1 MKHLFRHQQSSL
13 QSVLVSTSLRAAGLI
28 AAAAT
33 VLASDVPQADQLP
46 LGFAEAFALAEDR
59 GAVLDQLVAGTD
71 EHDFYTSLWL
81 QGEGR
86 LGEVP
91 AVLDRWKVRSGET
104 AAWRRIE
111 ARQALLN
118 ASNDPAAT
126 YRFLEEE
133 LGLEFDH
140 RRRVQGEVPDRPT
153 RLDQELVDTERLLGE
168 VLQDRTGKR
177 LRRVSDA
184 MLEQLVPRP
193 LTDRQRVEL
202 LQRLPRADV
211 PGLIRAVLADFD
223 AFPKLSFGG
232 RKIHGQLTLA
242 QLETLRGARPQVLSN
257 AAYVDA
263 VMRRLAPG
271 ADASIDDLAE
281 EQRYL
286 ERAWAFAAALP
297 PAFNSLKAHLLYR
310 WIERDL
316 ERGEVDRDRF
326 LRYLRLPRNAPH
338 VIVRREDRG
347 NVANLGEDFSGRTP
361 FSPVGDDREVVEASL
376 HLLLRD
382 ARGADG
388 FFGVLEEAYVKRLFA
403 EAKLLHG
410 DPADAEQYIEMLGGP
425 SALEALRG
433 RVELDFARGSR
444 EFFGSDDEVSLEV
457 DVKNVSD
464 LIVKVFEIDPVAVFD
479 RLGHLGVSSLDLDGL
494 VPSSERTFTY
504 GQNALTRHR
513 ESFDFPSLA
522 RPGTFV
528 VELVGGGVSSR
539 AVVRK
544 GTLHLV
550 GGLTEAG
557 HVFRVLDEDRAA
569 VTDAILRFGGRDY
582 LSDDRGELFVP
593 FSTGGGRRTA
603 LLRRGELAVVTAF
616 DHVTEDYALE
626 AAVFSP
632 GEALVSGSSATF
644 VVRPR
649 LTVAGERASLELLQ
663 DASLVVTSTDLD
675 GARSTKVVPLEAVDA
690 GAILTADVAVPER
703 VKTFEVQ
710 LSARVRSVSLGQDVA
725 LEAPSASFPINR
737 LQPMSTRM
745 SLLTRR
751 PQGYVLE
758 VRGRTGEPLRDVEVT
773 VDLRHRWFADV
784 QRARLKTDA
793 RGRIDLGSLD
803 QVSSVRLSEPGEL
816 VNFWE
821 LEVSDLHG
829 MQGAL
834 HGRSD
839 GVVRIPY
846 TGRFTAPD
854 RRAFSLIEMRGGAP
868 VRDAFAA
875 ISVENRYVV
884 LRGLA
889 AGDYQFVL
897 KESGGAGSV
906 RITDGAAVA
915 GHEVGRHRAL
925 SVSPGVPLQIVDV
938 ARADGGLA
946 VQLAGAGAHTRLH
959 VAATKYLDPFEA
971 AGSLRL
977 ARRDTTRT
985 GAIARPRSGYESGRV
1000 ISDEYRYILDRREQ
1014 DVFPGNMLRRPGYLL
1029 NPWAVNRTE
1038 DRMADEGRAG
1048 ELFRGRENS
1057 VVGIGGGAAGRFG
1070 GRANKT
1076 RAATPTH
1083 NRTMDFLVEPAVTL
1097 VNLVPDGEGRV
1108 LVPADALGPNHMLRL
1123 VATDDALTVAWDV
1136 TLPEQDLARRDL
1148 RLAEPLDAGRPM
1160 TQSRRIAFVPAGES
1174 IEIRDATSA
1183 DAKTFDTLGDVY
1195 GLFRTIAGEGSEL
1208 AKFEFLTRWPELG
1221 ADEKRA
1227 LYSEFACHE
1236 LGAFIKRRDR
1246 MFFDLVV
1253 APYLANKGH
1262 RTFMD
1267 DWLLEA
1273 DLAGYLEPWRFERL
1287 NVVERILLL
1296 QRMGGDDA
1304 QLARDLMAL
1313 VPRTD
1318 FSLNATF
1325 GTVLAAGSLDDQA
1338 PLELEGAMTQLQDR
1352 FRGKRSRRAEVDAR
1366 RAPAPDGPAS
1376 PGPPVLGRELK
1387 EVEKSVR
1394 SLADLDGA
1402 DALFFEEEAEGEAY
1416 LGLEPTA
1423 GLSVADDERR
1433 QSARGF
1439 FFRDL
1444 DSTEEYA
1451 ETHYWRVR
1459 LGDTTGDLVSVSPFW
1474 VDFAEAGESFVSGQ
1488 FPLATRSTTEM
1499 LLALA
1504 FLDLPFEAA
1513 EHEVVADGRSVRMTA
1528 GSPLLLA
1535 LEDIGEAAPAAGS
1548 PEVLVGQDFFVPEQR
1563 TVVVDGVER
1572 ERYVTGEF
1580 LTGRPYGCRVVI
1592 TNPSS
1597 AAIELQAL
1605 LQVPEG
1611 AIPLAA
1617 TQYTKGVPVSV
1628 GPYGTRSIESFF
1640 YFPSEGAFADYPV
1653 HAGKGAVLLGAA
1665 DARTLQVVDVPSTV
1679 DKATWEWVSQNGDL
1693 DELLR
1698 FLDAGNPR
1706 ALDLGQIA
1714 WRMGDRA
1721 SFDRVTAALG
1731 RRGVLAP
1738 VLWQYA
1744 VKHRDSARTSEFLG
1758 RNRVILDRVGV
1769 SFRSDLLT
1777 VDAMERASYEHLAY
1791 EPLVNGR
1798 AHAFGG
1804 RRQILNDQF
1813 RGQYDRFIQRVVLQ
1827 DGLSGEDRIELAYYL
1842 LLQSRIGEAIAA
1854 FEKVDRAEVKTW
1866 LQYDAMAAYLAFY
1879 RADVPAARAI
1889 AARHVDHP
1897 VERWRNRFREVIA
1910 QADEIEGRG
1919 PTDAVD
1925 PDDRD
1930 ATQGALAA
1938 DEPVLAVRV
1947 DGGKVIVDHERIDA
1961 VELRFHRMDIEFLFS
1976 GSPFVRGDG
1985 GAFGLV
1991 RPNRAEVVALA
2002 ADATRT
2008 EFELPESFRTANVL
2022 VEARAAGLSRR
2033 ATYFA
2038 GDLVVQGLERY
2049 GQVRVVDGGTRAALP
2064 KAYVKVYAELEDG
2077 QVRFHK
2083 DGYTDLRGR
2092 FDYVSLSGVSG
2103 PPVRRYAVLVM
2114 HDRAGAR
2121 IQELDPPVR

>member
-1 MKHLFRHQQSSL
+1 MNHSIRHQQSTL
-13 QSVLVSTSLRAAGLI
+13 QSVLSSVSLRAAGLV
-28 AAAAT
+28 AAAT
-33 VLASDVPQADQLP
+33 AGFASDVPQADQLP
-46 LGFAEAFALAEDR
+46 LGFTEAFALAEDR

-91 AVLDRWKVRSGET
+91 AVLNRWKVRSGET

-153 RLDQELVDTERLLGE
+153 RLDQELIDTERLLGE

-184 MLEQLVPRP
+184 LLEQLVRRQ

-211 PGLIRAVLADFD
+211 PGMVQAVLADFD

-242 QLETLRGARPQVLSN
+242 QLEALRGARPQVLSN

-263 VMRRLAPG
+263 VMRRLVPG
-271 ADASIDDLAE
+271 ADASIDDPAE

-286 ERAWAFAAALP
+286 ERAWAFAATLP

-316 ERGEVDRDRF
+316 ERGELDRARF
-326 LRYLRLPRNAPH
+326 VSYLRLPRNAPH

-347 NVANLGEDFSGRTP
+347 SMANLREDFSGRTP
-361 FSPVGDDREVVEASL
+361 FPPVGDDREVVEASL

-382 ARGADG
+382 ARGADA

-410 DPADAEQYIEMLGGP
+410 DPADAERYIEMLGGP
-425 SALEALRG
+425 AALEALRA
-433 RVELDFARGSR
+433 RVELDFARGCR

-464 LIVKVFEIDPVAVFD
+464 LIVKVFEIDPIAVFD
-479 RLGHLGVSSLDLDGL
+479 RLGHLGVSGLDLDGL

-504 GQNALTRHR
+504 EQNALTRHR
-513 ESFDFPSLA
+513 ETLEFPSLA

-528 VELVGGGVSSR
+528 IELVGGGVSSR

-557 HVFRVLDEDRAA
+557 HVFRVLDENRA
-569 VTDAILRFGGRDY
+569 VVRDAILRFGGRDY
-582 LSDDRGELFVP
+582 LPEASGELFVP
-593 FSTGGGRRTA
+593 FSTRGGRRKA
-603 LLRRGELAVVTAF
+603 LLRRGDLAVVTAF
-616 DHVTEDYALE
+616 DHATEEYALD
-626 AAVFSP
+626 AAVFAP
-632 GEALVSGSSATF
+632 GEALVSGSDATF
-644 VVRPR
+644 TVRPR

-663 DASLVVTSTDLD
+663 GASLVVTSTDFD
-675 GARSTKVVPLEAVDA
+675 GARSTKVLPLAAVDA
-690 GAILTADVAVPER
+690 GAILTADITVPER

-710 LSARVRSVSLGQDVA
+710 LSARVRSVSLGEDVE
-725 LEAPSASFPINR
+725 LTAPAASFPINR
-737 LQPMSTRM
+737 LQSMSTRM

-773 VDLRHRWFADV
+773 VELRHRWFVDA
-784 QRARLKTDA
+784 QRTRLKTDGQ
-793 RGRIDLGSLD
+793 GRIDLGVLD
-803 QVSSVRLSEPGEL
+803 QVCSVRLSEPSEL
-816 VNFWE
+816 VNDWE

-829 MQGAL
+829 MQEVL
-834 HGRSD
+834 HGRTG
-839 GVVRIPY
+839 GVLRIPY

-854 RRAFSLIEMRGGAP
+854 RRAFSLIEFRGGVPA
-868 VRDAFAA
+868 RDAFAA

-889 AGDYQFVL
+889 AGDYRLEL
-897 KESGGAGSV
+897 KESGGSGSV
-906 RITDGAAVA
+906 RITDGVAVA
-915 GHEVGRHRAL
+915 GYDVGRHRAL
-925 SVSPGVPLQIVDV
+925 SASPKVPLQIVDV

-959 VAATKYLDPFEA
+959 VAATKFIDPFEA

-977 ARRDTTRT
+977 SRSETTRT
-985 GAIARPRSGYESGRV
+985 STVARPRSGYESGRV
-1000 ISDEYRYILDRREQ
+1000 ISDEYRYILDRRDQ
-1014 DVFPGNMLRRPGYLL
+1014 DIFPGNMLRRPGYLL
-1029 NPWAVNRTE
+1029 NPWVVSRTE

-1048 ELFRGRENS
+1048 ELFAES
-1057 VVGIGGGAAGRFG
+1057 GGASALLGAGRLFG
-1070 GRANKT
+1070 GRAGAKRGVT
-1076 RAATPTH
+1076 STH

-1097 VNLVPDGEGRV
+1097 VNLVPDEEGRV

-1148 RLAEPLDAGRPM
+1148 RLVEPLDAGSPM

-1183 DAKTFDTLGDVY
+1183 DAKTFDTIGDVFD
-1195 GLFRTIAGEGSEL
+1195 LFRTIAGEGSEL
-1208 AKFEFLTRWPELG
+1208 VKFEFLTRWPDLG

-1236 LGAFIKRRDR
+1236 LGAFVKRRDR
-1246 MFFDLVV
+1246 TFFDQVV

-1273 DLAGYLEPWRFERL
+1273 DLIGYLEPWRFERL

-1296 QRMGGDDA
+1296 QRTGGDDA

-1313 VPRTD
+1313 VPRSE
-1318 FSLNATF
+1318 FSLDATF
-1325 GTVLAAGSLDDQA
+1325 GTVLAAGGLDREASLGIG
-1338 PLELEGAMTQLQDR
+1338 GAVNQI
-1352 FRGKRSRRAEVDAR
+1352 RGRGSRRAEVDTR
-1366 RAPAPDGPAS
+1366 RVPAPEGPSS
-1376 PGPPVLGRELK
+1376 PGPTVAGRELK
-1387 EVEKSVR
+1387 EVERSVR
-1394 SLADLDGA
+1394 SLAELDGA
-1402 DALFFEEEAEGEAY
+1402 EALFDEEADEAS
-1416 LGLEPTA
+1416 LGLEPIA
-1423 GLSVADDERR
+1423 GLSAADDERR
-1433 QSARGF
+1433 QRARGF

-1474 VDFAEAGESFVSGQ
+1474 VDFAEAGGSFVSGQ

-1513 EHEVVADGRSVRMTA
+1513 EHEVIVDGRSVRMTA

-1535 LEDIGEAAPAAGS
+1535 LEDIGEAAPAEGS

-1597 AAIELQAL
+1597 AAIDLQVL

-1611 AIPLAA
+1611 AIPLAG
-1617 TQYTKGVPVSV
+1617 THYTKGVPVSV
-1628 GPYGTRSIESFF
+1628 GPYGTRSIETFF
-1640 YFPSEGAFADYPV
+1640 YFPGEGTF
-1653 HAGKGAVLLGAA
+1653 
-1665 DARTLQVVDVPSTV
+1665 
-1679 DKATWEWVSQNGDL
+1679 
-1693 DELLR
+1693 
-1698 FLDAGNPR
+1698 
-1706 ALDLGQIA
+1706 
-1714 WRMGDRA
+1714 
-1721 SFDRVTAALG
+1721 
-1731 RRGVLAP
+1731 
-1738 VLWQYA
+1738 
-1744 VKHRDSARTSEFLG
+1744 
-1758 RNRVILDRVGV
+1758 
-1769 SFRSDLLT
+1769 
-1777 VDAMERASYEHLAY
+1777 
-1791 EPLVNGR
+1791 
-1798 AHAFGG
+1798 
-1804 RRQILNDQF
+1804 
-1813 RGQYDRFIQRVVLQ
+1813 
-1827 DGLSGEDRIELAYYL
+1827 
-1842 LLQSRIGEAIAA
+1842 
-1854 FEKVDRAEVKTW
+1854 
-1866 LQYDAMAAYLAFY
+1866 
-1879 RADVPAARAI
+1879 
-1889 AARHVDHP
+1889 
-1897 VERWRNRFREVIA
+1897 
-1910 QADEIEGRG
+1910 
-1919 PTDAVD
+1919 
-1925 PDDRD
+1925 
-1930 ATQGALAA
+1930 
-1938 DEPVLAVRV
+1938 
-1947 DGGKVIVDHERIDA
+1947 
-1961 VELRFHRMDIEFLFS
+1961 
-1976 GSPFVRGDG
+1976 
-1985 GAFGLV
+1985 
-1991 RPNRAEVVALA
+1991 
-2002 ADATRT
+2002 
-2008 EFELPESFRTANVL
+2008 
-2022 VEARAAGLSRR
+2022 
-2033 ATYFA
+2033 
-2038 GDLVVQGLERY
+2038 
-2049 GQVRVVDGGTRAALP
+2049 
-2064 KAYVKVYAELEDG
+2064 
-2077 QVRFHK
+2077 
-2083 DGYTDLRGR
+2083 
-2092 FDYVSLSGVSG
+2092 
-2103 PPVRRYAVLVM
+2103 
-2114 HDRAGAR
+2114 
-2121 IQELDPPVR
+2121 